1 MHAFAHS
8 RRACSAYLFSNI
20 WNVERIFLAPIY
32 QKRKDNDSIYRSGLL
47 QRKKATPTPGTYVR
61 EVRTRALAAH
71 GGHRDING

>member
-20 WNVERIFLAPIY
+20 WNVERIFWPPFTIKERTMIPFIDPDCCKEK
-32 QKRKDNDSIYRSGLL
+32 KRLRR
-47 QRKKATPTPGTYVR
+47 QVR

-71 GGHRDING
+71 GGHRDIND